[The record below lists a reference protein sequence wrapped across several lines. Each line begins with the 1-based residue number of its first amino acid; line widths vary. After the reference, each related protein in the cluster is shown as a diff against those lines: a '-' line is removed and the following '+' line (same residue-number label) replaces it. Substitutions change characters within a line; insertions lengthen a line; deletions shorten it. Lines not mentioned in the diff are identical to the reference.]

1 VREIHVYTQR
11 ERDLGL
17 VDVFD
22 FFVALSLSLSRLF
35 TLVCIYVCKYGYD
48 ATYKNKKKRIEHT
61 HNLETV
67 VERGSVHIE
76 TNKHIPYVFISCQ
89 TTNKKL
95 QKKK

>member
-1 VREIHVYTQR
+1 M
-11 ERDLGL
+11 
-17 VDVFD
+17 
-22 FFVALSLSLSRLF
+22 
-35 TLVCIYVCKYGYD
+35 YVSTG
-48 ATYKNKKKRIEHT
+48 TMQHIRIKKKRIEHA

-95 QKKK
+95 QKKMKEAFFFSYVYIN